1 MNKKTKSKKEKK
13 EKKKLMNRF
22 LDGVEKVGNIL
33 PHPGTLFAIFALLV
47 ILISEIAAQLDLSV
61 IHPGT
66 QETIKPFSL
75 LSIKGLHMILTKMVT
90 NFTDFAPL
98 GTVLVAMLGIG
109 LAETTGLIGAS
120 LKKLVL
126 AAPPHLLT
134 FVIVFAGVMSNI
146 ASGIGYVLLV
156 PLAAIIFKSVGRN
169 PLAGLAAAFAGV
181 SGGYSANLLLGTI
194 DPLLAGISQEAA
206 RIIDPAYSV
215 NPACNYFFM
224 VVSTFV
230 ISFAGTWVTEKIVE
244 PRLGKYNPEDG
255 EEDKKDSTSE
265 ESMDTLT
272 PQERRGLRFTLVA
285 LIIIVAIILWG
296 IIPANGFLRE
306 AGTGGILKS
315 PLLKGIVAL
324 IFLIAF
330 VLSIAY
336 GIGAGTLKSDKD
348 IMKGMAKSMG
358 TMGTYIVLVFFA
370 AQFVAFFNWSNV
382 GLIAAVKGAEALKAT
397 GMVGIPLMVMFVFV
411 AALINLVMGSASAKW
426 ALMAPV
432 FVPMF
437 MLLGYSPEFV
447 QVVYRIG
454 DSTTNIISPMMSYFA
469 LIVAFVERYDR
480 KAGIG
485 TVIALM
491 LPFTFVFFILWTI
504 LLVVW
509 MLIGIPVGPG
519 APIHLPV

>member
-1 MNKKTKSKKEKK
+1 VGKEAKEKKTKI
-13 EKKKLMNRF
+13 LNRF
-22 LDGVEKVGNIL
+22 LDVVENIGNIL
-33 PHPGTLFAIFALLV
+33 PHPATLFALFALFV
-47 ILISEIAAQLDLSV
+47 VVISEIAVRLDLSV
-61 IHPGT
+61 THPGT
-66 QETIKPFSL
+66 HETIQPLSL
-75 LSIKGLHMILTKMVT
+75 LSLKGLHWILTTMVT

-126 AAPPHLLT
+126 SAPPHLLT
-134 FVIVFAGVMSNI
+134 FVIVLAGVMSNI
-146 ASGIGYVLLV
+146 ASGVGYVLLV

-169 PLAGLAAAFAGV
+169 PLVGLAAAFAGV

-206 RIIDPAYSV
+206 RIITPGYSV

-224 VVSTFV
+224 AVSTIF
-230 ISFAGTWVTEKIVE
+230 ISLAGTWVTEKLVE
-244 PRLGKYNPEDG
+244 PRLGKYNPDNG
-255 EEDKKDSTSE
+255 EKFNDNDEENTGNSIDSLTSYE
-265 ESMDTLT
+265 K
-272 PQERRGLRFTLVA
+272 RGLRFALIA

-296 IIPANGFLRE
+296 IIPSNGFLRE

-315 PLLKGIVAL
+315 PLLKGIVAF

-336 GIGAGTLKSDKD
+336 GVGARTLRSDKD
-348 IMKGMAKSMG
+348 IMKGMAKSMS

-370 AQFVAFFNWSNV
+370 AQFVAFFNWTRI
-382 GLIAAVKGAEALKAT
+382 GLIVAVKGAQGLEASGL
-397 GMVGIPLMVMFVFV
+397 VGIPLMVMFVFV

-426 ALMAPV
+426 AIMAPV
-432 FVPMF
+432 FIPLF
-437 MLLGYSPEFV
+437 MILGYSPEFV

-454 DSTTNIISPMMSYFA
+454 DSVTNIISPMMSYFA

-491 LPFTFVFFILWTI
+491 LPYTLVFTILWII
-504 LLVVW
+504 LLVAW
-509 MLIGIPVGPG
+509 MLLGIPVGPG
-519 APIHLPV
+519 APIHLP

>member
-1 MNKKTKSKKEKK
+1 MNRKPRFKK
-13 EKKKLMNRF
+13 EKKKLTTRF

-33 PHPGTLFAIFALLV
+33 PHPATLFAIFALSV
-47 ILISEIAAQLDLSV
+47 ILVSEIAAQLDLSV
-61 IHPGT
+61 IHPAT
-66 QETIKPFSL
+66 KEIIKPFSL
-75 LSIKGLHMILTKMVT
+75 FSIKGLHMILTKMVT

-98 GTVLVAMLGIG
+98 GTVIVAMLGIG
-109 LAETTGLIGAS
+109 LAESTGLIGAS
-120 LKKLVL
+120 LKKVVL
-126 AAPPHLLT
+126 SAPPHLLT
-134 FVIVFAGVMSNI
+134 FVIVLSGVMSNI
-146 ASGIGYVLLV
+146 ASEAGYVLLV

-169 PLAGLAAAFAGV
+169 PLVGLAAAFAGV

-206 RIIDPAYSV
+206 QIIDPTYLV

-224 VVSTFV
+224 LASTLL
-230 ISFAGTWVTEKIVE
+230 ISFAGTWVTEKIIE

-255 EEDKKDSTSE
+255 EENEKDSTPG

-272 PQERRGLRFTLVA
+272 SQERRGLRFTLAA
-285 LIIIVAIILWG
+285 LVIVVAIILWG
-296 IIPANGFLRE
+296 IIPADGFLRE
-306 AGTGGILKS
+306 AGTGDILKS

-336 GIGAGTLKSDKD
+336 GLGAGTIKSDKD
-348 IMKGMAKSMG
+348 LMKGMAKSMNTIG
-358 TMGTYIVLVFFA
+358 AYIVLVFFA
-370 AQFVAFFNWSNV
+370 AQFVAFFNWSNM
-382 GLIAAVKGAEALKAT
+382 GLIVAVEGAEIIKAT
-397 GMVGIPLMVMFVFV
+397 GLAGIPLMVMFVFV
-411 AALINLVMGSASAKW
+411 AAMINLFIGSASAKW

-432 FVPMF
+432 FIPMF

-454 DSTTNIISPMMSYFA
+454 DSTTNIISPLMAYFA
-469 LIVAFVERYDR
+469 LIVAFVARYDK

-491 LPFTFVFFILWTI
+491 IPYTFVFLILWML
-504 LLVVW
+504 LLVIW
-509 MLIGIPVGPG
+509 MLLGIPVGPG
-519 APIHLPV
+519 APIHLPVA